1 MTALPHKHRSDP
13 EEGSPLSRDPGVGAA
28 GVGAGAGAIV
38 DAGLVDRVAAS
49 ILGESRTRHLGSTHL
64 PRREAV
70 GELVEVIRELCFP
83 GFFGRRGLTEQSL
96 PLHVQQLLTRV
107 AVLAEDQIRSVVRY
121 AHDIGPERSE
131 CEESREADCRAREIA
146 RGFLEWI
153 PEMRRLLALDVQ
165 AAYDGDPAAQ
175 HPDETIFCYPGIDA
189 VFSHRV
195 AWRLHTMGVPL
206 LPRIIQEMAH
216 TRTGIDIHPGARVG
230 ESFFIDHGGG
240 VVIGETTEI
249 GDHVRIYQ
257 GVTLGAKNFEMDDRG
272 RVLRGRKKK
281 RHPTIGNRVTIYA
294 GAVIL
299 GGDTVIGDDCVIS
312 GSVYVTESVPAG
324 HLVRQ
329 TRAELVVRSHAD
341 RASGGRGPRPGD
353 GGG

>member
-1 MTALPHKHRSDP
+1 MTALPHRSRPDGDREATP
-13 EEGSPLSRDPGVGAA
+13 PLA
-28 GVGAGAGAIV
+28 GGGAGGAPGQIDSKSVV
-38 DAGLVDRVAAS
+38 DASIVERVSAS
-49 ILGESRTRHLGSTHL
+49 ILGDHRTRHLGTTHL

-70 GELVEVIRELCFP
+70 GELVEVVRELCFP
-83 GFFGRRGLTEQSL
+83 GFFGRRGLTEQTL

-107 AVLAEDQIRSVVRY
+107 AVLTEDQVRSVLRY
-121 AHDIGPERSE
+121 AHDLGEDRTE
-131 CEESREADCRAREIA
+131 CAESIEADRRARENSRA
-146 RGFLEWI
+146 FLEAI
-153 PEMRRLLALDVQ
+153 PELRRMLSMDVQ
-165 AAYDGDPAAQ
+165 AAYDGDPAAR
-175 HPDETIFCYPGIDA
+175 HPDETIFCYPGVDA
-189 VFSHRV
+189 IFSHRV
-195 AWRLHTMGVPL
+195 AATLEAMGVPL

-216 TRTGIDIHPGARVG
+216 SRSGIDIHPGARIG

-240 VVIGETTEI
+240 VVIGETAVI

-257 GVTLGAKNFEMDDRG
+257 GVTLGAKNFELDALG
-272 RVLRGRKKK
+272 RVVHGRKTK

-329 TRAELVVRSHAD
+329 PRAELVVRSHAGRD
-341 RASGGRGPRPGD
+341 GGGRGDGAA

>member
-1 MTALPHKHRSDP
+1 MSAIPNKAQQRVDRPDP
-13 EEGSPLSRDPGVGAA
+13 AGIPEGAP
-28 GVGAGAGAIV
+28 V
-38 DAGLVDRVAAS
+38 DAALVARVTES
-49 ILGESRTRHLGSTHL
+49 ILSDDRTRHLGSTHL
-64 PRREAV
+64 PSRHAV
-70 GELVEVIRELCFP
+70 NELVEVIRELCFP
-83 GFFGRRGLTEQSL
+83 GFFGRRGLTERTL

-107 AVLAEDQIRSVVRY
+107 AVLAEDQVRSVLRY
-121 AHDIGPERSE
+121 ARDIGPEQGE
-131 CEESREADCRAREIA
+131 CVESRDADRCAQEIA

-153 PEMRRLLALDVQ
+153 PELRRLLSLDVQ

-175 HPDETIFCYPGIDA
+175 HTDEAIFCYPGIDA
-189 VFSHRV
+189 IFSHRV
-195 AWRLHTMGVPL
+195 AARFYELGVPL

-240 VVIGETTEI
+240 VVIGETTVI
-249 GDHVRIYQ
+249 GHHVRIYQ
-257 GVTLGAKNFEMDDRG
+257 GVTLGAKNFEMDARG
-272 RVLRGRKKK
+272 RVLRGSTKK

-329 TRAELVVRSHAD
+329 PRPELVVRSHAGRSPEGPAAGPD
-341 RASGGRGPRPGD
+341 RGG
-353 GGG
+353 